1 MTDKTMA
8 ASTNSDAPPANAFE
22 GTGGRSGIVLSAG
35 GILGG
40 LAVSSCCVLPLVFV
54 SIGVTGPWMASLTV
68 LAPYRPIFIGLTLL
82 MLGLGF
88 YFAYRRPKSVACA
101 TDGDCGDTA
110 SRRATK
116 VLLWIGTGVILV
128 GIGFPYAAPLFY

>member
-8 ASTNSDAPPANAFE
+8 APTNSDADPTGAFDSR
-22 GTGGRSGIVLSAG
+22 GTRSGIVLSAG
-35 GILGG
+35 GILGA
-40 LAVSSCCVLPLVFV
+40 LAASSCCVLPLVLV

-88 YFAYRRPKSVACA
+88 YSAYRRPKLEACA

-116 VLLWIGTGVILV
+116 VMLWIGTGLIAL

>member
-8 ASTNSDAPPANAFE
+8 ASTNSDAPPTNALE
-22 GTGGRSGIVLSAG
+22 ATGRRSGIVLSAG
-35 GILGG
+35 GILGA
-40 LAVSSCCVLPLVFV
+40 LAASSCCVLPLVLV
-54 SIGVTGPWMASLTV
+54 SIGVTGPWMGGLTA

-88 YFAYRRPKSVACA
+88 YFAYRRPKRDACA
-101 TDGDCGDTA
+101 TDGSCGDTP

-116 VLLWIGTGVILV
+116 VLLWIGTGLIAL